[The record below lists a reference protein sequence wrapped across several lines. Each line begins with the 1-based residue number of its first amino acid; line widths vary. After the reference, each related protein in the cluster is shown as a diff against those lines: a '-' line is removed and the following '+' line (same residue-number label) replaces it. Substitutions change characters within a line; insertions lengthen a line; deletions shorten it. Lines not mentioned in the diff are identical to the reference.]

1 MCAVFRRAGAP
12 SASEPVEDGRA
23 GPSLAWDA
31 GRGDW
36 AVVARC
42 GECGGYR
49 MFLQV
54 RDEAHRDLAESRAAA
69 FLSRI
74 HERGGCLGC
83 ASRQWRESPVPA
95 GGPTVWWDTETSEWI
110 AWLELPGS
118 AHGVSLP
125 LGIRTF
131 WAPQEVRAAARA
143 LAGGSRMPLRVA
155 SEPTSIDD
163 DAPTIF
169 YDVESGRWR
178 LRVACFDCEGF
189 ELALTSFGR
198 GAVEAACD
206 EAIACLDLIAREG
219 CPHCRTTR
227 ERCADRGETEEPRIW
242 YDTVSRDWLMWQPLE
257 GCEDGVTLPL
267 GIPRFDARR
276 ALVYRS
282 AASLLFDSQ
291 LFLDEG
297 L

>member
-1 MCAVFRRAGAP
+1 MLGDIPLQDDPRILIDFRN
-12 SASEPVEDGRA
+12 SD
-23 GPSLAWDA
+23 DA
-31 GRGDW
+31 GVYTWDGGPALVQTVDFFTPI
-36 AVVARC
+36 VDDPYTY
-42 GECGGYR
+42 GEI
-49 MFLQV
+49 
-54 RDEAHRDLAESRAAA
+54 AAA
-69 FLSRI
+69 NALSDIYAMGGRPATALAI
-74 HERGGCLGC
+74 AAFPKDGLDREVIQQITRGG
-83 ASRQWRESPVPA
+83 
-95 GGPTVWWDTETSEWI
+95 
-110 AWLELPGS
+110 
-118 AHGVSLP
+118 
-125 LGIRTF
+125 
-131 WAPQEVRAAARA
+131 
-143 LAGGSRMPLRVA
+143 
-155 SEPTSIDD
+155 
-163 DAPTIF
+163 
-169 YDVESGRWR
+169 
-178 LRVACFDCEGF
+178 FDM
-189 ELALTSFGR
+189 LLTSFGR

-219 CPHCRTTR
+219 CPHCRTKR